1 MWCSVQPFIAV
12 LAYLCGTG
20 KGIFST
26 THTSILASSVIL
38 CWNKL
43 GKHMFPTVTFFVF
56 LCLLTMSSSESA
68 GMFYLLFF
76 FFFFPTLPSFLKTTI
91 FYCSSKTD
99 FQVLQWSPWYR
110 PSHETAMRLLLFF
123 QVQPP
128 TTAIHLCENTLKPGG
143 GLRCRVCNFHES
155 GQKLWC
161 LLIKGIRIVVEA
173 HLPNLMCFFDLLS
186 ISRLAKTNCGVIP
199 IFFEKRKERLFF
211 SWNIWKAV
219 LTLRS

>member
-76 FFFFPTLPSFLKTTI
+76 FFSFLPFPLFWRPQYFTVPPRQI
-91 FYCSSKTD
+91 FRCSSDLHDTG
-99 FQVLQWSPWYR
+99 
-110 PSHETAMRLLLFF
+110 HHMRL
-123 QVQPP
+123 PWD
-128 TTAIHLCENTLKPGG
+128 C
-143 GLRCRVCNFHES
+143 C
-155 GQKLWC
+155 
-161 LLIKGIRIVVEA
+161 
-173 HLPNLMCFFDLLS
+173 CFFRSNLPQQQS
-186 ISRLAKTNCGVIP
+186 ISVKIRLNLGEVYAVEFVTSMNQARNYDVYSS
-199 IFFEKRKERLFF
+199 KELE
-211 SWNIWKAV
+211 
-219 LTLRS
+219 